1 MRPCTLHRPL
11 PLRRCAVLLGIATL
25 LGACGTTQTLTT
37 TAFWQEA
44 AGDPLLAFEPAL
56 PLPSGV
62 TTTTIEFDAEVK
74 ALDHARRPGVDHN
87 VELRLD
93 SGERLVLHYRIG
105 AGRALPLKSGE
116 TVHMAI
122 FRRGPGP
129 ERAPA
134 DGLLMTG
141 LRPGLFG
148 QRRQILAVVDVDGV
162 VPRMRLPPA
171 LAAIQPTD
179 VLVYQTAQHVEG
191 QCYLSLAH
199 NQLAVA
205 DDAAARKSGRLLQQT
220 VAPGGR
226 LQVANGEASLDVLML
241 ENRRVVSTTCRPEP
255 LPSWSFAAL
264 WVAEAASKA
273 EVKAA
278 PLPAHPAP

>member
-1 MRPCTLHRPL
+1 MAP
-11 PLRRCAVLLGIATL
+11 L
-25 LGACGTTQTLTT
+25 LGACATTQTLTT

-62 TTTTIEFDAEVK
+62 TTTTIEFDARVK
-74 ALDHARRPGVDHN
+74 ALDHARRPGVEHN
-87 VELRLD
+87 VELHLD
-93 SGERLVLHYRIG
+93 SGEQLILHYRIG
-105 AGRALPLKSGE
+105 ALRALPLKGGE
-116 TVHMAI
+116 TVHVAI

-129 ERAPA
+129 ERGPA

-141 LRPGLFG
+141 MRPGPFG

-162 VPRMRLPPA
+162 VPRVRLPPA

-179 VLVYQTAQHVEG
+179 VLVYQTARHVEG
-191 QCYLSLAH
+191 QCYLSMAH

-205 DDAAARKSGRLLQQT
+205 NDAATRKSGRLMQQT
-220 VAPGGR
+220 VAPGAR
-226 LQVANGEASLDVLML
+226 LQIANSEASLDVLML
-241 ENRRVVSTTCRPEP
+241 DNRRVVSTTCRPEP

-264 WVAEAASKA
+264 WMAEATTKA
-273 EVKAA
+273 EVQ
-278 PLPAHPAP
+278 PAPAPARPAP